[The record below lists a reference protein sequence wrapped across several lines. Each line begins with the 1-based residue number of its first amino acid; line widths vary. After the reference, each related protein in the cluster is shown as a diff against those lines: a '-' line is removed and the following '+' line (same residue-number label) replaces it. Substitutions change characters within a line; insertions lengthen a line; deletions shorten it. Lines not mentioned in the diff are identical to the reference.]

1 MATKHILLKCG
12 FADTSRIQTPRCV
25 TKYTVFAFGNDSF
38 DEIHDLRNRV
48 IEIGELEVMYANDKY
63 IVNCTYITP
72 PELVVSGSTKEANT
86 FALASFGSDFPKVDE
101 TNIEIMKKIQNL
113 YFEKLKYDFMGRNI
127 NKL

>member
-1 MATKHILLKCG
+1 MATSHITFKCV

-25 TKYTVFAFGNDSF
+25 TRYTVLAFGKDSF

-72 PELVVSGSTKEANT
+72 PELVVPGSPKEANT
-86 FALASFGSDFPKVDE
+86 FALASFGSDLPKLDE

-113 YFEKLKYDFMGRNI
+113 YFEKLKYDFLGRTI
-127 NKL
+127 HKI

>member
-1 MATKHILLKCG
+1 MATNHIMLKCI
-12 FADTSRIQTPRCV
+12 FADTSGLKTPRCV
-25 TKYTVFAFGNDSF
+25 TRYSVLAFGKDSF

-72 PELVVSGSTKEANT
+72 PELVVPGSTKEANT
-86 FALASFGSDFPKVDE
+86 FALASFGSNLPEVNKN
-101 TNIEIMKKIQNL
+101 NIEIMKNIQNL

-127 NKL
+127 NKI